1 MFVVGNMRSCIDW
14 NYFKIK
20 IISKSTI
27 RVQLQTHE
35 HTDSTRE
42 GKSKGNVR
50 LRVYI
55 ILYDDEYQNIS
66 FCVKSGGWPDSG
78 WAFSLPQLP
87 SSIWRKSSEIN
98 FIIMVKEGEEKKV
111 VFMITFLTTKG
122 KAKEKREE
130 LFSLIL
136 T

>member
-1 MFVVGNMRSCIDW
+1 MWLETCKVASTGISS
-14 NYFKIK
+14 K

-78 WAFSLPQLP
+78 WAFSPLNCHL
-87 SSIWRKSSEIN
+87 RY
-98 FIIMVKEGEEKKV
+98 GEKV
-111 VFMITFLTTKG
+111 
-122 KAKEKREE
+122 AK
-130 LFSLIL
+130 
-136 T
+136 